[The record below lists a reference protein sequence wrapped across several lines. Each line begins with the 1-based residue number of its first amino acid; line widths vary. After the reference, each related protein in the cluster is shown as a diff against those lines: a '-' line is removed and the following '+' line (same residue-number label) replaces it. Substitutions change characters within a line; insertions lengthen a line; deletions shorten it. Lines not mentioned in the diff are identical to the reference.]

1 MQNVACPNCGA
12 PVTFKSHASV
22 QAVCEFCQTT
32 VVKEAGAVKNMGKM
46 SDVLEDYSPV
56 QIGTAGTH
64 AGKEFTV
71 IGRIQLRY
79 SAGMWNEWYLSFS
92 DGSNGWLGDSSG
104 LYTLTAER
112 YLPETRGIR
121 FAGMAPG
128 QHVTIA
134 EKSYTVAETRQ
145 AECVAGQ
152 GELPFQV
159 GGGWPIQVVDLRHGN
174 LFLTLDFTDEGPP
187 HVYIGAAVTLEQL
200 QCQLL
205 RDEDEVKTSAG
216 KYKGKVDALE
226 CPSCGSSIKYLP
238 GVTTTL
244 VCQSCSSQIDAASPK
259 AQVLEAGKQMAQVHT
274 TLELGSTAMID
285 GAKQQI
291 IGVMQRADDEGTVW
305 TEYLLYN
312 ASKGF
317 IWLVET
323 NEGWYRTKVQAD
335 WPRWNGGDEA
345 VMSGRPFRK
354 RFDYPARV
362 TFAAGAFNWR
372 VNAGDETR
380 VIDFAQDRNLLSAEM
395 TANELT
401 WSYGVPVAADQ
412 IRAWFGK
419 NIAADKQG
427 SASGITFS
435 HILKGMLVVN
445 AIPILF
451 GSFSSIV
458 IVAVTLLAIY
468 LPMKFMGDSDKGA

>member
-1 MQNVACPNCGA
+1 
-12 PVTFKSHASV
+12 
-22 QAVCEFCQTT
+22 
-32 VVKEAGAVKNMGKM
+32 
-46 SDVLEDYSPV
+46 
-56 QIGTAGTH
+56 
-64 AGKEFTV
+64 
-71 IGRIQLRY
+71 
-79 SAGMWNEWYLSFS
+79 MWNEWYLSFS

-244 VCQSCSSQIDAASPK
+244 VCPSCSSQIDAASPK
-259 AQVLEAGKQMAQVHT
+259 AQVLEAG
-274 TLELGSTAMID
+274 
-285 GAKQQI
+285 
-291 IGVMQRADDEGTVW
+291 
-305 TEYLLYN
+305 
-312 ASKGF
+312 
-317 IWLVET
+317 
-323 NEGWYRTKVQAD
+323 QAD
-335 WPRWNGGDEA
+335 GP
-345 VMSGRPFRK
+345 SP
-354 RFDYPARV
+354 YH
-362 TFAAGAFNWR
+362 AGIGQHR
-372 VNAGDETR
+372 HD
-380 VIDFAQDRNLLSAEM
+380 
-395 TANELT
+395 
-401 WSYGVPVAADQ
+401 
-412 IRAWFGK
+412 
-419 NIAADKQG
+419 
-427 SASGITFS
+427 
-435 HILKGMLVVN
+435 
-445 AIPILF
+445 
-451 GSFSSIV
+451 
-458 IVAVTLLAIY
+458 
-468 LPMKFMGDSDKGA
+468 